1 MLIRSVLLA
10 AMLLLGGIQTIAQV
24 IVDEE
29 GLYYDEENKLYT
41 GTYIEFHN
49 NGNKKIEVSLKS
61 GLPDGPLSIFFESGK
76 IHETRSYK
84 KGKMHGTWLT
94 WNEDGT
100 KVALANYKDNLKHG
114 DWFIWD
120 DKGTLRFEMHYS
132 QGKKVGTWKMFN
144 EKGELVSEE
153 EKKDN

>member
-1 MLIRSVLLA
+1 MLMRSVLLT

-29 GLYYDEENKLYT
+29 GLYYDDENKLYT

-49 NGNKKIEVSLKS
+49 NGNKKIEVGLKS
-61 GLPDGPLSIFFESGK
+61 GLPDGPLSIYFESGQL
-76 IHETRSYK
+76 HETRSYK
-84 KGKMHGTWLT
+84 KGEMHGTWFT

-100 KVALANYKDNLKHG
+100 KIALANYKNNLKDG
-114 DWFIWD
+114 EWFIWD

-132 QGKKVGTWKMFN
+132 KGKKVGTWKMYN
-144 EKGELVSEE
+144 EEGELVSEE
-153 EKKDN
+153 KKD